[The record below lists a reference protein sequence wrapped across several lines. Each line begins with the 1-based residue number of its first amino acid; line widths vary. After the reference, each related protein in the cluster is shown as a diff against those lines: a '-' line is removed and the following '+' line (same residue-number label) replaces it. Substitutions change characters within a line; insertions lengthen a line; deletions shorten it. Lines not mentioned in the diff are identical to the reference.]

1 MKKNLFILCTL
12 FLSFNVSSY
21 AQVLISNN
29 STTVTTSNQNQNIQ
43 YVVSNNDN
51 NPKAG
56 IGFEYLFIEDGWGW
70 GINWLPLDNWF
81 LNYSMNYGDTNDY
94 IKSNNALKLATG
106 YNGRYWFNDHIYL
119 DGAIG
124 IEWWYSSIDCD
135 GADNDSSSSE
145 LALMF
150 APKIGLN
157 LGSNICVN
165 IGYRWD
171 FNKFK
176 FDSDYIHDYCT
187 VGLMFAF

>member
-1 MKKNLFILCTL
+1 MKKTSLILCTL
-12 FLSFNVSSY
+12 FLSLNVSY

-29 STTVTTSNQNQNIQ
+29 STTVTTSNQDQNVQYIVSSENQN
-43 YVVSNNDN
+43 
-51 NPKAG
+51 PMGG

-70 GINWLPLDNWF
+70 AINWVPVKNFF

-94 IKSNNALKLATG
+94 IKTNEAWKLATG
-106 YNGRYWFNDHIYL
+106 YNGRHWFNDHIYL

-124 IEWWYSSIDCD
+124 IELW
-135 GADNDSSSSE
+135 DSTFKMEGDDSHSE
-145 LALMF
+145 CNVALMF

-157 LGSNICVN
+157 LGQNILLN

-176 FDSDYIHDYCT
+176 FDKDYIHDYCT